1 MSDTIKKSVDAQ
13 AVKDLPLS
21 YPSVSSNPEYQL
33 GSGQKIIIRG
43 NFYTTNE
50 VAKAIGVTKPAVI
63 KWRKKG
69 WFNPD
74 FVDHTGVFYYS
85 IERVMQLKSVYHL
98 NWQKAWANGDY
109 QAAVEPQVTPTIA
122 PKFSDVIMADNP
134 HATIHKITG
143 SLRPSRIRVEIND
156 KLAKVIFKLSDEG
169 TEDLLN
175 GDTFCIVEKRDKKLG
190 EITTAYK
197 ILNAAGYQVLRP
209 FTMFDRFVLAVCIS
223 EWLKGNRYTT
233 VAIIYRAL
241 TGKIGRSD
249 AKPSVTQRKAI
260 IESLEILMSRIVDY
274 GAEEICK
281 VMGYNNGN
289 PFVGKA
295 PLLPAAYIDF
305 SAVNGDNDTLI
316 FFTDEP
322 PLLKM
327 AQIKKQLVSY
337 DATLLDMPGQNTPM
351 NIASKNYTMLRIQEI
366 ILHKQLTPTIT
377 FWDVFKKLRIENA
390 DNKIKQRIREYM
402 IAFFEHLKNKNIVK
416 SFEVVKH
423 GNTLFM
429 LTASVFSAH
438 WSRA

>member
-1 MSDTIKKSVDAQ
+1 MNDTTKKSPQNQDCN
-13 AVKDLPLS
+13 
-21 YPSVSSNPEYQL
+21 SNETCRL
-33 GSGQKIIIRG
+33 IIKG
-43 NFYTTNE
+43 NFYTTKE
-50 VAKAIGVTKPAVI
+50 VAKFIGVTRQAVE
-63 KWRKKG
+63 KWRNKG

-74 FVDHTGVFYYS
+74 FTDLNGIFYYS
-85 IERVMQLKSVYHL
+85 GERVAQLKSVYHRD
-98 NWQKAWANGDY
+98 WQKAWANGGY
-109 QAAVEPQVTPTIA
+109 QAPVEPKITPTIT
-122 PKFSDVIMADNP
+122 PKFSDVLMAENP
-134 HATIHKITG
+134 HASIQKICG
-143 SLRPSRIRVEIND
+143 GLRPSRIRVEIND

-169 TEDLLN
+169 TDELL
-175 GDTFCIVEKRDKKLG
+175 GGKTFEIVEKRSKKFG

-209 FTMFDRFVLAVCIS
+209 FSMFDRFVLAVCIS
-223 EWLKGNRYTT
+223 EWLKGNHYTT

-274 GAEEICK
+274 GAEEICQI
-281 VMGYNNGN
+281 MGYNNGN

-366 ILHKQLTPTIT
+366 ILHRQLTPTIT
-377 FWDVFKKLRIENA
+377 FGDVFKKLRIENA
-390 DNKIKQRIREYM
+390 DNKIKQRIR
-402 IAFFEHLKNKNIVK
+402 
-416 SFEVVKH
+416 
-423 GNTLFM
+423 
-429 LTASVFSAH
+429 
-438 WSRA
+438 

>member
-1 MSDTIKKSVDAQ
+1 MNQNLTI
-13 AVKDLPLS
+13 P
-21 YPSVSSNPEYQL
+21 
-33 GSGQKIIIRG
+33 
-43 NFYTTNE
+43 
-50 VAKAIGVTKPAVI
+50 VTSL
-63 KWRKKG
+63 
-69 WFNPD
+69 F
-74 FVDHTGVFYYS
+74 
-85 IERVMQLKSVYHL
+85 
-98 NWQKAWANGDY
+98 
-109 QAAVEPQVTPTIA
+109 PT
-122 PKFSDVIMADNP
+122 FSDVLLSENP
-134 HATIHKITG
+134 LNIIHKITG
-143 SLRPSRIRVEIND
+143 GLRPSRTRVEIND

-169 TEDLLN
+169 TGELLS
-175 GDTFCIVEKRDKKLG
+175 GDTFCIVEKRSKKFG
-190 EITTAYK
+190 EVTTAYK

-274 GAEEICK
+274 GAEDICQ

-295 PLLPAAYIDF
+295 PLLPATYIDF
-305 SAVNGDNDTLI
+305 SAVSGDNDTLI

-327 AQIKKQLVSY
+327 AQIKKQLISY

-377 FWDVFKKLRIENA
+377 FADVFKKLRIENA
-390 DNKIKQRIREYM
+390 HVEIKRRIREYM
-402 IAFFEHLKNKNIVK
+402 IEFFKHLKSKNIVK
-416 SFEVVKH
+416 SFEVIKH
-423 GNTLFM
+423 GNTFY
-429 LTASVFSAH
+429 AIKFPRPKKA
-438 WSRA
+438 

>member
-1 MSDTIKKSVDAQ
+1 MNQNLTI
-13 AVKDLPLS
+13 P
-21 YPSVSSNPEYQL
+21 
-33 GSGQKIIIRG
+33 
-43 NFYTTNE
+43 
-50 VAKAIGVTKPAVI
+50 VTSL
-63 KWRKKG
+63 
-69 WFNPD
+69 F
-74 FVDHTGVFYYS
+74 
-85 IERVMQLKSVYHL
+85 
-98 NWQKAWANGDY
+98 
-109 QAAVEPQVTPTIA
+109 PT
-122 PKFSDVIMADNP
+122 FSDVLLAENP
-134 HATIHKITG
+134 LAIIKKITG
-143 SLRPSRIRVEIND
+143 GIRPSRIRVEIND

-169 TEDLLN
+169 TDELLS
-175 GDTFCIVEKRDKKLG
+175 GDTFRIVEKRSKKFG

-223 EWLKGNRYTT
+223 EWLAGNRYTT

-241 TGKIGRSD
+241 TGKIGKGDS
-249 AKPSVTQRKAI
+249 KPSVTQRKAI

-274 GAEEICK
+274 GAEDICQI
-281 VMGYNNGN
+281 MGYNNGN

-305 SAVNGDNDTLI
+305 SSLNGESDTLI

-337 DATLLDMPGQNTPM
+337 DATILDMSGQNTPM

-377 FWDVFKKLRIENA
+377 FGDVFKKLRIENA
-390 DNKIKQRIREYM
+390 HVEIKRRIREY
-402 IAFFEHLKNKNIVK
+402 IIVFFDHLKSKNVVK

-423 GNTLFM
+423 GNTFYGIK
-429 LTASVFSAH
+429 FSRPKK
-438 WSRA
+438 S

>member
-1 MSDTIKKSVDAQ
+1 MNQNLTIPVTSL
-13 AVKDLPLS
+13 LP
-21 YPSVSSNPEYQL
+21 
-33 GSGQKIIIRG
+33 
-43 NFYTTNE
+43 T
-50 VAKAIGVTKPAVI
+50 
-63 KWRKKG
+63 
-69 WFNPD
+69 
-74 FVDHTGVFYYS
+74 
-85 IERVMQLKSVYHL
+85 
-98 NWQKAWANGDY
+98 
-109 QAAVEPQVTPTIA
+109 
-122 PKFSDVIMADNP
+122 FSDVILAENP
-134 HATIHKITG
+134 LSIIHKITG
-143 SLRPSRIRVEIND
+143 GIRPSKTRVEIND

-169 TEDLLN
+169 TGELLN
-175 GDTFCIVEKRDKKLG
+175 GETFCIVEKRSKKFG

-223 EWLKGNRYTT
+223 EWLAGNRYTT

-241 TGKIGRSD
+241 TGKIGKGDS
-249 AKPSVTQRKAI
+249 KPSVTQRKAI

-274 GAEEICK
+274 GAEDICQI
-281 VMGYNNGN
+281 MGYNNGN

-305 SAVNGDNDTLI
+305 SSLNGESDTLI

-337 DATLLDMPGQNTPM
+337 DATILDMSGQNTPM

-377 FWDVFKKLRIENA
+377 FADVFRKLRIENA

-402 IAFFEHLKNKNIVK
+402 LAFFEHLKTEGVVK

-423 GNTLFM
+423 GNTFYGIKFPRPKK
-429 LTASVFSAH
+429 A
-438 WSRA
+438 

>member
-1 MSDTIKKSVDAQ
+1 MNQNLTIPVTS
-13 AVKDLPLS
+13 LF
-21 YPSVSSNPEYQL
+21 PS
-33 GSGQKIIIRG
+33 
-43 NFYTTNE
+43 
-50 VAKAIGVTKPAVI
+50 
-63 KWRKKG
+63 
-69 WFNPD
+69 
-74 FVDHTGVFYYS
+74 
-85 IERVMQLKSVYHL
+85 
-98 NWQKAWANGDY
+98 
-109 QAAVEPQVTPTIA
+109 
-122 PKFSDVIMADNP
+122 FSDVLNSENP
-134 HATIHKITG
+134 LAIIHKITG

-156 KLAKVIFKLSDEG
+156 KLAKVIFKLSDGG
-169 TEDLLN
+169 TEDLLS

-197 ILNAAGYQVLRP
+197 ILNAAGYQVFRP

-241 TGKIGRSD
+241 TGKIGKSD

-274 GAEEICK
+274 GAEEICQI
-281 VMGYNNGN
+281 MGYNNGN

-305 SAVNGDNDTLI
+305 SAVNGDSDTLI

-366 ILHKQLTPTIT
+366 ILHKQLIPTIT
-377 FWDVFKKLRIENA
+377 FVDVFKKLRIESA
-390 DNKIKQRIREYM
+390 HVEIKRRIREY
-402 IAFFEHLKNKNIVK
+402 ITAFFDHLKKASVVK

-423 GNTLFM
+423 GNTFYGIK
-429 LTASVFSAH
+429 FP
-438 WSRA
+438 RPKKP

>member
-1 MSDTIKKSVDAQ
+1 MNQNLTI
-13 AVKDLPLS
+13 P
-21 YPSVSSNPEYQL
+21 
-33 GSGQKIIIRG
+33 
-43 NFYTTNE
+43 
-50 VAKAIGVTKPAVI
+50 VTSL
-63 KWRKKG
+63 
-69 WFNPD
+69 F
-74 FVDHTGVFYYS
+74 
-85 IERVMQLKSVYHL
+85 
-98 NWQKAWANGDY
+98 
-109 QAAVEPQVTPTIA
+109 PT
-122 PKFSDVIMADNP
+122 FSDVLLAENP
-134 HATIHKITG
+134 LNIIHKITG
-143 SLRPSRIRVEIND
+143 GLRPSRTRVEIND

-169 TEDLLN
+169 TGELLS
-175 GDTFCIVEKRDKKLG
+175 GDTFCIVEKRSKKFG
-190 EITTAYK
+190 EVTTAYK

-274 GAEEICK
+274 GAEDICQ

-295 PLLPAAYIDF
+295 PLLPATYIDF
-305 SAVNGDNDTLI
+305 SAVSGDNDTLI

-327 AQIKKQLVSY
+327 AQIKKQLISY

-377 FWDVFKKLRIENA
+377 FADVFKKLRIENA
-390 DNKIKQRIREYM
+390 HVEIKRRIREYM
-402 IAFFEHLKNKNIVK
+402 IEFFKHLKSKNIVK
-416 SFEVVKH
+416 SFEVIKH
-423 GNTLFM
+423 GNTFY
-429 LTASVFSAH
+429 AIKFPRPKKA
-438 WSRA
+438 